1 MPTRNRVLSSETVQ
15 QLFGRTSIE
24 WLLKDPSERLDFS
37 PENVIFAY
45 QPTQAAHGIRWL
57 YASSRASLDSFR
69 FALSRLP
76 IELCRR
82 LP

>member
-1 MPTRNRVLSSETVQ
+1 MPIGIRIPTREAALQFSSYLSA
-15 QLFGRTSIE
+15 GRMF
-24 WLLKDPSERLDFS
+24 KDPSERLDFS

-45 QPTQAAHGIRWL
+45 QPTQAAQTMRWL
-57 YASSRASLDSFR
+57 NASSRASLDSFR